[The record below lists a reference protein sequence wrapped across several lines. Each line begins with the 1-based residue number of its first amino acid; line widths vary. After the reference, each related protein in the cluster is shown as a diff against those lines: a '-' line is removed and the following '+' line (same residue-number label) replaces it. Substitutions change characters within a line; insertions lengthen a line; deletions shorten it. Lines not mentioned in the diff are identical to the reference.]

1 VVTGV
6 GTLPDGGSR
15 DAAVAVFV
23 RRLVS
28 TEPQAAAQ
36 RAQTVSNESVRNAQ
50 LESIVSVWLR
60 SDEENTIARITQS
73 SLSSKMKAR
82 LLPQNE

>member
-1 VVTGV
+1 
-6 GTLPDGGSR
+6 
-15 DAAVAVFV
+15 VAVFV

-28 TEPQAAAQ
+28 TVPQAAAQ

-60 SDEENTIARITQS
+60 SDEENATARITQS
-73 SLSSKMKAR
+73 SLSSEMKAR
-82 LLPQNE
+82 LLPQKE